1 MKTNK
6 RIFNTWFETWFVNHV
21 PKLMHQPKWFQ
32 SDRDIKVCDTVLFI
46 KHESTITSKYQCGMI
61 HEVLP
66 NRDGIIRKVVVKYRN
81 DQKIVDRF
89 TTRAVRELVL
99 IHPVD
104 ELNLMEELGKM
115 ATAAYMKQNLN
126 NKL

>member
-1 MKTNK
+1 MVS
-6 RIFNTWFETWFVNHV
+6 FE
-21 PKLMHQPKWFQ
+21 
-32 SDRDIKVCDTVLFI
+32 
-46 KHESTITSKYQCGMI
+46 
-61 HEVLP
+61 
-66 NRDGIIRKVVVKYRN
+66 VVVKYRN

-99 IHPVD
+99 TNPVD